1 MAAETIRIL
10 LADDKIELRQNIKRL
25 LSFEDSIE
33 VVGEASN
40 GQEAIDVAK
49 ISRPD
54 LLIMD
59 ISMPVIDGITATE
72 IISSELPSI
81 SVILTSVQGDQEFIR
96 RAMKAGAR
104 DFLIKPFSNDELIDT
119 IKSVFKSDQ
128 RKRQLYQVPSA
139 GSGDGGGG
147 ARSAG
152 GKKDGEVI
160 AFFATKGGVGKTTVM
175 LNLAVTLS
183 RHGGHKVAVV
193 DFDLQFGDVAIML
206 NLIPSRN
213 IISLLEE
220 PPPWTSNVVL
230 DYMIPHE
237 QSGVEVLLAP
247 SRPEYAEI
255 VQVEHIEQVLMLLRE
270 QYDYVLVDT
279 SSMFRNIELS
289 VLDSSQTILVV
300 TTLELSAIKDMKLC
314 LDLLAN
320 LNYSPD
326 KIKLV
331 LNRGKPNIGGITYED
346 VQSGLKKEISALIP
360 TEGKVCIEAINKG
373 TPFMLND
380 TTSEL
385 AQAFIR
391 LAELVVGQKI
401 AAPTDEEGKASGG
414 LFDRFSSIFS
424 GQAGGG

>member
-1 MAAETIRIL
+1 MPAESIRIL

-25 LSFEDSIE
+25 LSFEESIE

-49 ISRPD
+49 ICRPD

-59 ISMPVIDGITATE
+59 INMPVIDGITATE
-72 IISSELPSI
+72 IITSELPSV

-96 RAMKAGAR
+96 KAMKAGAR

-128 RKRQLYQVPSA
+128 RKRQLYTAPTA
-139 GSGDGGGG
+139 GAAEGTGT
-147 ARSAG
+147 ARAK
-152 GKKDGEVI
+152 GKKEGEVVTL
-160 AFFATKGGVGKTTVM
+160 FATKGGVGKTTVL

-183 RHGGHKVAVV
+183 KYGGYKVAVV

-213 IISLLEE
+213 VISLLEE

-237 QSGVEVLLAP
+237 QSGIEVLLAP

-255 VQVEHIEQVLMLLRE
+255 VQVEHIEQTLMLLRE
-270 QYDYVLVDT
+270 QYDYILVDT

-289 VLDSSQTILVV
+289 VLDASQQILVV

-320 LNYSPD
+320 LNYNPD
-326 KIKLV
+326 KIRLV
-331 LNRGKPNIGGITYED
+331 LNRGKPNVGGITYED

-360 TEGKVCIEAINKG
+360 TEGRICIEAINKG

-380 TTSEL
+380 TSSEL
-385 AQAFIR
+385 AVSFLK
-391 LAELVVGQKI
+391 LAEIVTGQKVRSSEP
-401 AAPTDEEGKASGG
+401 ATAKAGGG

-424 GQAGGG
+424 GQGGR

>member
-1 MAAETIRIL
+1 MPAETIRIL

-25 LSFEDSIE
+25 LSFEESIE

-49 ISRPD
+49 ICRPD

-59 ISMPVIDGITATE
+59 INMPVIDGITATE
-72 IISSELPSI
+72 IVNSELPSV

-128 RKRQLYQVPSA
+128 RKRQLYQAPTSGA
-139 GSGDGGGG
+139 GGDTGV
-147 ARSAG
+147 ARVKG
-152 GKKDGEVI
+152 GKKEGQVVT
-160 AFFATKGGVGKTTVM
+160 FFATKGGVGKTTVL

-183 RHGGHKVAVV
+183 RYGGHKVAVV
-193 DFDLQFGDVAIML
+193 DFDLQFGDIAIML

-220 PPPWTSNVVL
+220 PPPWTSSVVL

-255 VQVEHIEQVLMLLRE
+255 VQVEHIEQTLLLLRE

-289 VLDSSQTILVV
+289 ILDASQTILVI

-314 LDLLAN
+314 LDLLQN

-331 LNRGKPNIGGITYED
+331 LNRGKPNVGGITYED

-360 TEGKVCIEAINKG
+360 TEGRVCIEAINKG

-380 TTSEL
+380 TSSEL
-385 AQAFIR
+385 AQSFIK
-391 LAELVVGQKI
+391 LAEIIVGQKI
-401 AAPTDEEGKASGG
+401 QPGDAVGAKPSGG

-424 GQAGGG
+424 GQGGR

>member
-1 MAAETIRIL
+1 MPAETIRIL

-25 LSFEDSIE
+25 LSFEESIE

-49 ISRPD
+49 ICRPD

-59 ISMPVIDGITATE
+59 INMPVIDGITATE
-72 IISSELPSI
+72 IVNSELPSV

-128 RKRQLYQVPSA
+128 RKRQLYQAPTSGAA
-139 GSGDGGGG
+139 GDTGVG
-147 ARSAG
+147 RVKG
-152 GKKDGEVI
+152 GKKEGQVVTL
-160 AFFATKGGVGKTTVM
+160 FATKGGVGKTTVL

-183 RHGGHKVAVV
+183 RYGGHKVAVV
-193 DFDLQFGDVAIML
+193 DFDLQFGDIAIML

-220 PPPWTSNVVL
+220 PPPWTSSVVL

-255 VQVEHIEQVLMLLRE
+255 VQVEHIEQTLLLLRE

-289 VLDSSQTILVV
+289 ILDASQTILVI

-314 LDLLAN
+314 LDLLQN

-331 LNRGKPNIGGITYED
+331 LNRGKPNVGGITYED

-360 TEGKVCIEAINKG
+360 TEGRVCIEAINKG

-380 TTSEL
+380 TSSEL
-385 AQAFIR
+385 AQSFIK
-391 LAELVVGQKI
+391 LAEIIVGQKI
-401 AAPTDEEGKASGG
+401 QPGDAAGAKPSGG

-424 GQAGGG
+424 GQGGR